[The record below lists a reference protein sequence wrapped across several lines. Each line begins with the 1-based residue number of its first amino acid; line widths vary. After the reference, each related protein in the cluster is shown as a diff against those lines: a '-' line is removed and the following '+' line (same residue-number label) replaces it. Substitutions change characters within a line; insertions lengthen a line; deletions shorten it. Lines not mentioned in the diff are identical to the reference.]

1 MLTLFRLVYSMNTI
15 ASKHQL
21 IRKLDLGSLELF
33 VQICQ
38 SGSLAAVSANAHLAI
53 SSISKRIKELE
64 TLLATPL
71 LIRKARGVEPTEAGL
86 CLLKHA
92 KTVVLSV
99 EQLRVDLQDFSLGR
113 NEYVRIFASASV
125 VEQYLAA
132 EIAEFAKK
140 FPDISID
147 LAQLSSREV
156 IQAVQEGQA
165 DIGICD
171 VSKKTLGLDF
181 KTYRTD
187 ALMLITPFKHP
198 LAKKRTIAFIDTLDY
213 EYIGIQGSSMI
224 QQLLENSAKEHGLV
238 LRQRI
243 KVSSLSALCRMVE
256 SGLGIGVIPS
266 GAMHLI
272 AKSGSYKCVRLTDP
286 WARRELMLFSK
297 SFASLSVGAKT
308 FSSHLIA

>member
-1 MLTLFRLVYSMNTI
+1 MLTLFRLVYPMNTI

-165 DIGICD
+165 DIGLFGRHSNFNGWSGGD
-171 VSKKTLGLDF
+171 TKVDN
-181 KTYRTD
+181 
-187 ALMLITPFKHP
+187 IT
-198 LAKKRTIAFIDTLDY
+198 
-213 EYIGIQGSSMI
+213 
-224 QQLLENSAKEHGLV
+224 SAKQ
-238 LRQRI
+238 QRI
-243 KVSSLSALCRMVE
+243 ADQITDSLACRARIASYDNFWPFFQRVHSAFFFFPQNERGKGHGKCREVFR
-256 SGLGIGVIPS
+256 SQ
-266 GAMHLI
+266 A
-272 AKSGSYKCVRLTDP
+272 
-286 WARRELMLFSK
+286 
-297 SFASLSVGAKT
+297 FADNSPYP
-308 FSSHLIA
+308 